1 MRIAVTG
8 SRGLIGS
15 LLVPFLRSQGH
26 EVLPIVRANASP
38 GEVLWDPKQGTIEH
52 EKLLGIDAAVHLA
65 GAGVGDRRWSPGYK
79 QLILSS
85 RVDGTTT
92 LSQALAQQAVPPSVM
107 VSASAVGYYGTR
119 GDEILSED
127 AVGGTGFLADVCA
140 QWESAT
146 TAAAAAGIRVVTLRL
161 GVVLSSAGG
170 ALKKQLPPFRLG
182 LGARLGRGTQQ
193 LSWITRRDATSA
205 ISFLLDDSGLA
216 GPFNVTAPAPV
227 SNARFTKELG
237 RALRRPARLVVPEK
251 LIRLGLGDEM
261 ATEFLLASQRAVP
274 ERLLAAGFSFA
285 DPALPAGLVT
295 ALQDR
300 SATVQPSSS

>member
-15 LLVPFLRSQGH
+15 LLVPYLRSQGH
-26 EVLPIVRANASP
+26 EVLPIVRAHASP
-38 GEVLWDPKQGTIEH
+38 GDVLWDPKQGTIEH
-52 EKLLGIDAAVHLA
+52 EKLSGIDAAVHLA
-65 GAGVGDRRWSPGYK
+65 GAGVGDRRWSPSYK

-92 LSQALAQQAVPPSVM
+92 LSQALAQLAVPPSVM

-140 QWESAT
+140 RWESAT
-146 TAAAAAGIRVVTLRL
+146 TAAAAAGIRVVTLRT
-161 GVVLSSAGG
+161 GVVLSGAGG
-170 ALKKQLPPFRLG
+170 ALKKQLPLFRLG
-182 LGARLGRGTQQ
+182 LGARLGRGSQQ

-205 ISFLLDDSGLA
+205 ISFLLDSSLS
-216 GPFNVTAPAPV
+216 GPFNVTAPTPV

-237 RALRRPARLVVPEK
+237 RALRRPARLIVPEK

-285 DPALPAGLVT
+285 DPALPQALVT

-300 SATVQPSSS
+300 SATV